1 MAEDDPLDRPVT
13 MREFNLLLQRF
24 DKLDEDRAAE
34 KKERE
39 AEKKEREAER
49 LSVETKKAKI
59 EEEKANVWQK
69 WNEGKTVE
77 FLLLFFKVH
86 QGNYH
91 QPCVNSWHVKAD

>member
-1 MAEDDPLDRPVT
+1 

-34 KKERE
+34 KEERDAEKKERD

-49 LSVETKKAKI
+49 LSVETEKAKI
-59 EEEKANVWQK
+59 EEEKANVWKK

-86 QGNYH
+86 QGTYH
-91 QPCVNSWHVKAD
+91 QPCVNSWHVKVD